1 MLRTTGGPSPK
12 LWVAGRARRYSPALG
27 DGVIGIIIDRHGE
40 GWGVDVGAPFPLA
53 LPALSFEGA
62 TRRNRPDLRA
72 GDLVFGR
79 VSSTGRPG
87 EEGGLVCTDAA
98 GRAAGYGPLRG
109 GTLVR
114 TTTAHARRLLGGEDA
129 LLAALGAA
137 GLAFEAAVG
146 LNGRVWVGGG
156 DAAAVAAAASALGRG
171 EFVTDKAGAEA
182 VVGGV
187 LAAGGM

>member
-129 LLAALGAA
+129 LWPPSARRAWRLRLRSAST
-137 GLAFEAAVG
+137 
-146 LNGRVWVGGG
+146 GGCG
-156 DAAAVAAAASALGRG
+156 WAAATRRPWRPPRPPW
-171 EFVTDKAGAEA
+171 AGAS
-182 VVGGV
+182 
-187 LAAGGM
+187 L